1 MTLLM
6 RVIAITTFSKNIRRR
21 EGTQR
26 CSTGLA
32 VEATAFRRALASRFP
47 SVRLQMS
54 GATELERELLIGV
67 LYGGGLGLF
76 AIYALLAVPLRS
88 YLQPLIIMSVIPFG
102 MIGAMVGH
110 LLIDIPFSALSLFGL
125 VALAGVVVNDSIIMV
140 DSINQHAAAGL
151 PVKDSV
157 IKSGMSR
164 FRAITL
170 TSLTT
175 FFGLMPILLETSVTA
190 QIVIPMAISLAFG
203 ILFATLITL
212 VLLPCLYLI
221 LDDLKRVGRG
231 AVSDVP
237 IVKQGT

>member
-1 MTLLM
+1 M

-67 LYGGGLGLF
+67 LYGGGLGLL

-110 LLIDIPFSALSLFGL
+110 LLIGIPFSALSLFGL

-140 DSINQHAAAGL
+140 DSINQHVAAGL

-157 IKSGMSR
+157 IKSGVSR

-175 FFGLMPILLETSVTA
+175 FFGLIPILLETSVTA